1 MSDQPPERDT
11 PDGDTTLDGLA
22 TEGRLPE
29 AAGLDL
35 LGTRQQA
42 ALMCAQDLAAV
53 RAVEA
58 ARDQIVA
65 AIDAAAAR
73 LRAGGRLLE
82 VGAGTPGRLAV
93 LDAAE
98 CRPTFGVD
106 EAMVVGILAGG
117 TGAVPRAVENG
128 EDDYGAGV
136 ADLTA
141 AGVSGGDVVVAVS
154 ASGRTPY
161 VRGAITA
168 ATAAGALTIGVVNNP
183 DSVIA
188 AGCDLAVEVLT
199 GPEVVSGSTRLKAGT
214 AQKLVLNTFS
224 TLLMVKLGHTY
235 GDLMINVRAT
245 NSKLRR
251 RTQRV
256 IGEVTG
262 APPAEV
268 ARALA
273 AAAGEGKVAT
283 VMLLAGVDA
292 GQARQLLATAGGQVR
307 AAVRAAGR

>member
-1 MSDQPPERDT
+1 VSTIDDQ
-11 PDGDTTLDGLA
+11 LDNLA

-29 AAGLDL
+29 AAGLDVMS
-35 LGTRQQA
+35 TEDQV
-42 ALMCAQDLAAV
+42 ALMWAQDMVAV

-58 ARDQIVA
+58 ARGQLVA
-65 AIDAAAAR
+65 AIDAAARR
-73 LRAGGRLLE
+73 LRTGGRLIE

-106 EAMVVGILAGG
+106 DGKVIGILAGG
-117 TGAVPRAVENG
+117 SGAVPRAVEDG
-128 EDDYGAGV
+128 EDDEQAGFEDLTAIGV
-136 ADLTA
+136 ADD
-141 AGVSGGDVVVAVS
+141 DVVVAVS

-161 VRGAITA
+161 VRGAIA
-168 ATAAGALTIGVVNNP
+168 AAAAAGALTIGVVNNRG
-183 DSVIA
+183 SAIA
-188 AGCDLAVEVLT
+188 AGCDLAVEVPT

-235 GDLMINVRAT
+235 GDLMINVRAINT
-245 NSKLRR
+245 KLRR
-251 RTQRV
+251 RAQRV

-262 APPAEV
+262 AAPADVEQ
-268 ARALA
+268 ALA

-292 GQARQLLATAGGQVR
+292 GSARRLLAGADGHVR
-307 AAVRAAGR
+307 DAVRTAAHRTEF

>member
-1 MSDQPPERDT
+1 VNDD
-11 PDGDTTLDGLA
+11 TLDQLA

-29 AAGLDL
+29 AADLDL
-35 LGTRQQA
+35 LPTAEQV
-42 ALMCAQDLAAV
+42 ALVCAQDLVAV

-58 ARDQIVA
+58 ARDQLVR
-65 AIDAAAAR
+65 AIDEAAR
-73 LRAGGRLLE
+73 RLRVGGRLIE

-106 EAMVVGILAGG
+106 DGMVVGIMAGG
-117 TGAVPRAVENG
+117 QGAVPRAVEYG
-128 EDDYGAGV
+128 EDDWDAGA
-136 ADLTA
+136 ADLLAVAVGAT
-141 AGVSGGDVVVAVS
+141 DVVLAVS

-161 VRGAITA
+161 VRGAIASAA
-168 ATAAGALTIGVVNNP
+168 ATGALTIGVVNNP
-183 DSVIA
+183 SSPIA
-188 AGCDLAVEVLT
+188 DECDLAVEVLT

-245 NSKLRR
+245 NSKLRWR
-251 RTQRV
+251 AQRV
-256 IGEVTG
+256 IAEATG
-262 APPAEV
+262 VSAERV
-268 ARALA
+268 EEAVA
-273 AAAGEGKVAT
+273 AADGEGKVAA

-292 GQARQLLATAGGQVR
+292 DAARLQLAAAEGHVR
-307 AAVRAAGR
+307 AAVRRCLLAGPGSEPGRNR

>member
-1 MSDQPPERDT
+1 VTDD
-11 PDGDTTLDGLA
+11 TLDKLA

-29 AAGLDL
+29 AAGIDL
-35 LGTRQQA
+35 LSTKDQV
-42 ALMCAQDLAAV
+42 ALMWTQDMVAV

-58 ARDQIVA
+58 ARDQLVA
-65 AIDAAAAR
+65 AIDTAAQR
-73 LRAGGRLLE
+73 LRAGGRLIE

-106 EAMVVGILAGG
+106 DGKVIGILAGG
-117 TGAVPRAVENG
+117 SGAVPRAVEYG
-128 EDDYGAGV
+128 EDDYDAGV
-136 ADLTA
+136 EDLTA
-141 AGVSGGDVVVAVS
+141 AGVAADDVVVAVS

-161 VRGAITA
+161 VLGAIA
-168 ATAAGALTIGVVNNP
+168 AAAAAGALTIGVANNRG
-183 DSVIA
+183 SAIA
-188 AGCDLAVEVLT
+188 AACSLAVEVPT

-245 NSKLRR
+245 NTKLRR
-251 RTQRV
+251 RAQRV

-262 APPAEV
+262 AAASEV
-268 ARALA
+268 EQALA
-273 AAAGEGKVAT
+273 AASGEGKVAT

-292 GQARQLLATAGGQVR
+292 DTARQLLARAGGHVR
-307 AAVRAAGR
+307 DAVRAAGVG

>member
-1 MSDQPPERDT
+1 VSDEAL
-11 PDGDTTLDGLA
+11 DGNTLDSLA

-35 LGTRQQA
+35 LSTKEQA
-42 ALMCAQDLAAV
+42 ALMSAQDLAAV

-58 ARDQIVA
+58 ARDQLVA

-106 EAMVVGILAGG
+106 EGMVLGILAGG
-117 TGAVPRAVENG
+117 SGAVPRAVECG
-128 EDDYGAGV
+128 EDDE
-136 ADLTA
+136 A
-141 AGVSGGDVVVAVS
+141 AGGEDLAAVGVVAADVVVAVS

-161 VRGAITA
+161 VLGAITA
-168 ATAAGALTIGVVNNP
+168 ATSAGALTIGVVNNP
-183 DSVIA
+183 GSAIA
-188 AGCDLAVEVLT
+188 AACDLVVEVLT

-251 RTQRV
+251 RAQRV

-262 APPAEV
+262 ASPDEV
-268 ARALA
+268 AQALA

-283 VMLLAGVDA
+283 VMLLAGADA
-292 GQARQLLATAGGQVR
+292 DTARQLLAAGGGHVR
-307 AAVRAAGR
+307 DAVRAARPR